1 MATPY
6 PSVGRTRARNIEE
19 QSLLASAGT
28 SDVPLQL
35 PPQPSGLN
43 IEERPYFP
51 QVLQR
56 GHEPLGEPV
65 SIPTMPLGPMQDIM
79 APGMFSHGFT
89 TEDLPLLADIP
100 KHPITPYSDI
110 PRMISGEGSNWDIAG
125 AAMDMLDVV
134 PGLGL
139 LKTTIGQLPPL
150 LKALPMGMFS
160 RNVINIGKD
169 IDPGHAKKII
179 NNVDTF
185 SKRLADEFS
194 KGGEPV
200 RAYTNPLDP
209 KMTMLAKTDGD
220 IVFGFDIDFDY
231 MKKLYSEGDADWYV
245 STISSL
251 KQNKGYANKFMK
263 ALTKM
268 ADEDNMAIRL
278 FAEPIGDPS
287 QTGGMTQKQLVNFYK
302 KFGFEFDEFNEG
314 IRQPLSGTKYTDAM
328 RDYPWQWIDET
339 KNVLPV
345 KDAENYLDNL
355 KGVLDVYDDDIASP
369 TDIKNIIDQFQKIRI
384 NPVRGVEMVDN
395 NGIITDIEM
404 IEDFI
409 TDLSFYEGGY
419 NKNNFYALKEFV
431 DDLELDIDFIDAVR

>member
-28 SDVPLQL
+28 PDVPLQL

-65 SIPTMPLGPMQDIM
+65 SIPTMPLGPMQEIM

-134 PGLGL
+134 PGAGL
-139 LKTTIGQLPPL
+139 LKNTITQLPPI

-160 RNVINIGKD
+160 RNIPNIRFPNS
-169 IDPGHAKKII
+169 IDHI
-179 NNVDTF
+179 DTL

-200 RAYTNPLDP
+200 KAYTNPLDP
-209 KMTMLAKTDGD
+209 KMTMLSQADGD
-220 IVFGFDIDFDY
+220 VVFGFNVDFDY
-231 MKKLYSEGDADWYV
+231 MNKLYREDNADWYV
-245 STISSL
+245 STITSL
-251 KQNKGYANKFMK
+251 KKNKGYANKFMK
-263 ALTKM
+263 SLTKM
-268 ADEDNMAIRL
+268 ADEDNMVVKL

-287 QTGGMTQKQLVNFYK
+287 RTGGMEQNQLINFYK

-384 NPVRGVEMVDN
+384 TPVGGGEMVDN

>member
-1 MATPY
+1 MTTPY

-28 SDVPLQL
+28 PDVPLHL

-65 SIPTMPLGPMQDIM
+65 SIPTMPLGPMQEIM

-134 PGLGL
+134 PGAGL
-139 LKTTIGQLPPL
+139 LKNTITQLPPI

-160 RNVINIGKD
+160 RNIPNIRFPNS
-169 IDPGHAKKII
+169 IDHI
-179 NNVDTF
+179 DTL

-200 RAYTNPLDP
+200 KAYTNPLDP
-209 KMTMLAKTDGD
+209 KMTMLSQADGD
-220 IVFGFDIDFDY
+220 VVFGFNVDFDY
-231 MKKLYSEGDADWYV
+231 MNKLYREDNADWYV
-245 STISSL
+245 STITSL
-251 KQNKGYANKFMK
+251 KKNKGYANKFMK
-263 ALTKM
+263 SLTKM
-268 ADEDNMAIRL
+268 ADEDNMVVKL

-287 QTGGMTQKQLVNFYK
+287 RTGGMEQNQLINFYK

-384 NPVRGVEMVDN
+384 TPVRGVEMVDN